1 MPQAWLIRT
10 IDTDDST
17 EPSPWPVPTC
27 SSPTCARGDSGH
39 IAAADAHV
47 AMRFE
52 PVLGAV
58 HTFYDGQT
66 LTGAESMQKAETTEV
81 VHASLTHSLRQR

>member
-47 AMRFE
+47 AMGFE
-52 PVLGAV
+52 PVPGAV

-66 LTGAESMQKAETTEV
+66 PTAVFAQLARGWHWSNPDRRR
-81 VHASLTHSLRQR
+81 VHAEG